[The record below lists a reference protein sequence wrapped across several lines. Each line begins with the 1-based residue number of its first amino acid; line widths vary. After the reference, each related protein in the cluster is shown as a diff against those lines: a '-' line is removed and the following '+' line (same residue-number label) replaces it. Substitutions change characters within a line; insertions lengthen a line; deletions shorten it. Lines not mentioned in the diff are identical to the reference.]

1 MRPGIRR
8 VSRFATALATAAILL
23 VAAGGIVWFATASW
37 RADQAQRYDTE
48 SRSLLARHDV
58 AASYQQ
64 ARLAYAISPEPDRAL
79 SLGSLA
85 YLRGDYRRALEHF
98 AAADGKFAALGRAA
112 AGAAGA
118 QDNLGAYESARDQ
131 LGDPADTVVRLG
143 LSHAAV
149 DATDFATAARLSTGA
164 QSIVGAYPAILAESV
179 DDPDRTAV
187 ILRSLSP
194 TVPQV
199 IHPDPAVAAF
209 LNRLVA
215 VPDDA
220 VLEIAPVLRN
230 MARTKEAFSR
240 RVMRGS
246 LLLELDERSAAG
258 RIGRTASERQPE
270 YRDGWNLRAASDL
283 ASGDYDDAR
292 RAIGISIDLD
302 PGFGYSWYLK
312 SELEKAEGNAK
323 EAAEHRRRAELLGFR
338 ISQKSP

>member
-1 MRPGIRR
+1 MRPGIRL
-8 VSRFATALATAAILL
+8 VSRFTTALATAAILL

-58 AASYQQ
+58 DASYQQ
-64 ARLAYAISPEPDRAL
+64 ARLAYAISPAPDRAL

-85 YLRGDYRRALEHF
+85 YLRGDYRRALDHF
-98 AAADGKFAALGRAA
+98 ADADGKFAALGRAA
-112 AGAAGA
+112 AGA
-118 QDNLGAYESARDQ
+118 QDDTEAYESARDE
-131 LGDPADTVVRLG
+131 LGAPADTVVRLG

-149 DATDFATAARLSTGA
+149 DATDFDTAARLSTGA
-164 QSIVGAYPAILAESV
+164 QSIVGAYPAILAGSV
-179 DDPDRTAV
+179 DDPDRVAV
-187 ILRSLSP
+187 TLRSLRP
-194 TVPQV
+194 TVPRV

-209 LNRLVA
+209 LNRLVT

-220 VLEIAPVLRN
+220 VREIAPVLRN
-230 MARTKEAFSR
+230 MAQTKEAFSR

-246 LLLELDERSAAG
+246 LLLGLDEGAAAR

-270 YRDGWNLRAASDL
+270 YRDGWNLRAAADL
-283 ASGDYDDAR
+283 ANSDYEDAR

-312 SELEKAEGNAK
+312 SELEKAEGNQK

-338 ISQKSP
+338 IPG